1 MILPTEVNKYLLSSS
16 GIDVVENSKTFSDLF
31 IVIKS
36 LTIQTFCV
44 KDYNTGYWVQLC
56 DQIDLDSN
64 LNFDPLRLYLSK
76 FQLPYFYNV
85 DNNIYVCLWG

>member
-44 KDYNTGYWVQLC
+44 KDYNTGYRVQLC
-56 DQIDLDSN
+56 DQIDLESN

-85 DNNIYVCLWG
+85 DSNIYVCL